1 MELAINIM
9 GWVASVLIVGAYFLN
24 IKGKLPSTSAY
35 YIWANLVGGIF
46 FIVNTFYL
54 KAYPS
59 MAVNIV
65 WVIIAFEA
73 IIRKKPA
80 TDAGS

>member
-1 MELAINIM
+1 MVLAINIM

-24 IKGKLPSTSAY
+24 IKGKLSSTSPY

-46 FIVNTFYL
+46 FIINTFYL

-65 WVIIAFEA
+65 WVIIALEA
-73 IIRKKPA
+73 VIRKKPA